1 VEKEIKP
8 DNSNPLRIA
17 QIMGKME
24 KGGVESVVMNY
35 YRHIDKN
42 KIQFDFIVDSDSTC
56 PQEQEILSLGG
67 RVYKVA
73 PYQNIKQN
81 MSDIQKIF
89 ELNKYK
95 IMHSQLTTM
104 SVFSLKV
111 GEKCNIPVR
120 ICHGHNTASKGET
133 KKNVLKYMLRPFSK
147 KYATH
152 YFACSEYAGKWL
164 FGNKTGG
171 SKLTVLNN
179 AIDLEKFS
187 FDNDMREKLRAELGL
202 ENKFVLGNI
211 GRFCFQKNHDFLIDV
226 FYRVYKMDNSA
237 VLMLIGEGELVDT
250 VREKVRSL
258 NLEKSVLFLEP
269 KENINDY
276 YQAMDVFVLP
286 SHYEGFG
293 IVALEAQA
301 AGVPTICSDKVPN
314 VTRLSEDIEYI
325 SLDTP
330 ADKWAEAI
338 MLRKNAG
345 RKNSID
351 YIRKKGYDIKVEA
364 RKLEDIYINMIK
376 AIPHK
381 D

>member
-1 VEKEIKP
+1 
-8 DNSNPLRIA
+8 
-17 QIMGKME
+17 
-24 KGGVESVVMNY
+24 
-35 YRHIDKN
+35 
-42 KIQFDFIVDSDSTC
+42 
-56 PQEQEILSLGG
+56 
-67 RVYKVA
+67 
-73 PYQNIKQN
+73 
-81 MSDIQKIF
+81 
-89 ELNKYK
+89 
-95 IMHSQLTTM
+95 
-104 SVFSLKV
+104 
-111 GEKCNIPVR
+111 
-120 ICHGHNTASKGET
+120 
-133 KKNVLKYMLRPFSK
+133 MLRPFSK